1 MVEKVTTINVSK
13 LREDFPV
20 LKRQVNG
27 KPLIYFDNAATSQKP
42 ESVIEATDRYYR
54 EYNANIHR
62 GIHKLAEEAT
72 LAHEEA
78 SLWIPR

>member
-1 MVEKVTTINVSK
+1 MVEEVTTINVSK

-42 ESVIEATDRYYR
+42 ESVIETMNKYYR

-72 LAHEEA
+72 LAHE
-78 SLWIPR
+78 